1 MSPSRR
7 MPFVVGPFA
16 LCCISFSI
24 MLGLRG
30 NFEEQIGGAYFAVV
44 LACMGIYPSAPALIA
59 WAGNNL
65 APSSRRAVGL
75 GLNICIGNAGGV
87 MGSYMFFDSDAP
99 QYSTGFGLSLAFG
112 VTGLLAAVA
121 AEVAYKMA
129 NNERAKVSEEETRAR
144 YTQDQLMAMGDR
156 SPLFKYTL

>member
-1 MSPSRR
+1 MVRAASTGSNELAATTRR
-7 MPFVVGPFA
+7 GRSHDGWP
-16 LCCISFSI
+16 
-24 MLGLRG
+24 
-30 NFEEQIGGAYFAVV
+30 AVFDV
-44 LACMGIYPSAPALIA
+44 PVDASAPNAIT
-59 WAGNNL
+59 L
-65 APSSRRAVGL
+65 ATRTVASASTATGHAHRGVPKATRCFAILVPVPS
-75 GLNICIGNAGGV
+75 
-87 MGSYMFFDSDAP
+87 
-99 QYSTGFGLSLAFG
+99 SLAFG

>member
-1 MSPSRR
+1 
-7 MPFVVGPFA
+7 
-16 LCCISFSI
+16 
-24 MLGLRG
+24 
-30 NFEEQIGGAYFAVV
+30 
-44 LACMGIYPSAPALIA
+44 
-59 WAGNNL
+59 
-65 APSSRRAVGL
+65 VGL

-129 NNERAKVSEEETRAR
+129 NKERAKVSEEETRTR